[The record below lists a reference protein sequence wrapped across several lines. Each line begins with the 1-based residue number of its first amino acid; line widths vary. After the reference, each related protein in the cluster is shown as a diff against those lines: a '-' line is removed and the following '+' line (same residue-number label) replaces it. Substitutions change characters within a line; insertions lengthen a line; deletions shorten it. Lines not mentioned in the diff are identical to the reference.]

1 MNPTFRYSV
10 TLTELE
16 NLSANDLLVL
26 SNSLNFNRNA
36 LYNQLCGLSV
46 GLIDAAFAIVN
57 EEIKRRMENR
67 PLIDQQTK
75 LSDEDEDF
83 LKKL

>member
-1 MNPTFRYSV
+1 MGGSFKYSV
-10 TLTELE
+10 TLTGLE
-16 NLSANDLLVL
+16 DLSAIELLNL